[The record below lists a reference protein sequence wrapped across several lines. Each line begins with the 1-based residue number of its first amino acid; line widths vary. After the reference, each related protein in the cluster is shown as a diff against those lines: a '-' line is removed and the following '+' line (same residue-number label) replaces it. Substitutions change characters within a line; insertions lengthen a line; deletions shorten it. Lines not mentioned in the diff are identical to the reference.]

1 MVTKDHILHIF
12 KDFGLVV
19 KMFTKSISP
28 ISVQELLMDLGYC
41 QTITIFCL
49 IVLVMDIW
57 VVNGNG
63 QTENHGIS

>member
-12 KDFGLVV
+12 KDFGSVV